1 MGGRE
6 VIIHSNLDPDGFIRY
21 IILLFAMLQ
30 PARKLASVNAQ
41 IQSGL
46 ASAERIFN
54 IIDVKPNIIDSDRPV
69 KLKEFK
75 HQIRFYNVSFQYEN
89 SDQYSLRNINVE
101 IPRGSTLALVGSS
114 GAGKST
120 FADLVP
126 RFYDVSNG
134 CIYIDG
140 VDIREI
146 EIEKLRSFMGIVSQ
160 DTILFNDTVS
170 NNICYGKPD
179 TDIEKIRLAADAANS
194 MEFIEN
200 LPRGFDT
207 IIGEKGIRLSGGQK
221 QRISIARAILKN
233 PEILILDE
241 ATSALD
247 TESER
252 KVQEA
257 IDNLVKDRTVIVIA
271 HRLSTITKANRI
283 MVLEEGKLVEFGTHT
298 ELLAKNGKYK
308 KLYDIQIVEGAS

>member
-1 MGGRE
+1 
-6 VIIHSNLDPDGFIRY
+6 
-21 IILLFAMLQ
+21 
-30 PARKLASVNAQ
+30 
-41 IQSGL
+41 
-46 ASAERIFN
+46 
-54 IIDVKPNIIDSDRPV
+54 
-69 KLKEFK
+69 
-75 HQIRFYNVSFQYEN
+75 
-89 SDQYSLRNINVE
+89 
-101 IPRGSTLALVGSS
+101 VGSS

-120 FADLVP
+120 FADLVS

-140 VDIREI
+140 VDIRKI

-160 DTILFNDTVS
+160 DTILFNDKVS

-179 TDIEKIRLAADAANS
+179 TDIEQIRLAADAANS
-194 MEFIEN
+194 MDFIDK

-271 HRLSTITKANRI
+271 HRLSTITNADRI
-283 MVLEEGKLVEFGTHT
+283 MVLDEGKLVEFGTHK

-308 KLYDIQIVEGAS
+308 KLHDIQFGEDVS

>member
-1 MGGRE
+1 
-6 VIIHSNLDPDGFIRY
+6 
-21 IILLFAMLQ
+21 MLQ

-46 ASAERIFN
+46 ASAERVFN

-75 HQIRFYNVSFQYEN
+75 HQIRFDNVSFHYEN
-89 SDQYSLRNINVE
+89 SDQHSLLNINVE

-160 DTILFNDTVS
+160 DTLLFNDTIS

-179 TDIEKIRLAADAANS
+179 TDIEKIHLAADAANA
-194 MEFIEN
+194 MEFIEH

-271 HRLSTITKANRI
+271 HRLSTITKANQI
-283 MVLEEGKLVEFGTHT
+283 IVLDEGKLVEFGTHK
-298 ELLAKNGKYK
+298 ELLEKNGKYK
-308 KLYDIQIVEGAS
+308 KLYNIKFREDES

>member
-6 VIIHSNLDPDGFIRY
+6 VIIHGNLDSDEFIRY

-30 PARKLASVNAQ
+30 PARKLANVNSQ

-46 ASAERIFN
+46 ASAERVFN
-54 IIDVKPNIIDSDRPV
+54 IIDVKSNIIDPDRPI

-75 HQIRFYNVSFQYEN
+75 HQIRFDNVSFQYEN
-89 SDQYSLRNINVE
+89 SDQHSLLNINVE
-101 IPRGSTLALVGSS
+101 IPRGSTLALVGNS

-134 CIYIDG
+134 CIYIDD

-179 TDIEKIRLAADAANS
+179 TDIEKIRLAADTANAL
-194 MEFIEN
+194 EFIES
-200 LPRGFDT
+200 LPNGFNT
-207 IIGEKGIRLSGGQK
+207 IIGEKGTRLSEMQNKYVFQVEK
-221 QRISIARAILKN
+221 QANKMEIKQSI
-233 PEILILDE
+233 E
-241 ATSALD
+241 AKSQLC
-247 TESER
+247 
-252 KVQEA
+252 
-257 IDNLVKDRTVIVIA
+257 
-271 HRLSTITKANRI
+271 
-283 MVLEEGKLVEFGTHT
+283 
-298 ELLAKNGKYK
+298 
-308 KLYDIQIVEGAS
+308 